1 MFPYVKL
8 VCRHISLVKISVF
21 MLVITVLKKK
31 GSIIAH
37 SVDKF
42 KDKQFAYV
50 IRQTSQ
56 Y

>member
-21 MLVITVLKKK
+21 MLVITVQMKKI
-31 GSIIAH
+31 SIIAH

-42 KDKQFAYV
+42 KEKQFAYV